1 MGFGNSN
8 DRRVPSITSKNSFNK
23 ATRPPLYNEEQSH
36 NAFVNNSIPEDFN
49 GEVDLQQDSNCWF
62 ELKGLVE
69 TCQNEKNRLRS
80 KSLEFTSEY
89 LPADTHDMV
98 IAKRNRH
105 LRIGRGNLNVMGNV
119 NLMGLSMAAQNFNS
133 GKKRHHQQ
141 QNLANSFANEMPGNT
156 SLLQLNNAIG
166 DGDDGVREDGIF
178 NTSQLNTS
186 KVLLDTSINLNNS
199 QVMFNK
205 LNESEYLQGES
216 ANVSM

>member
-1 MGFGNSN
+1 
-8 DRRVPSITSKNSFNK
+8 
-23 ATRPPLYNEEQSH
+23 
-36 NAFVNNSIPEDFN
+36 
-49 GEVDLQQDSNCWF
+49 
-62 ELKGLVE
+62 
-69 TCQNEKNRLRS
+69 
-80 KSLEFTSEY
+80 
-89 LPADTHDMV
+89 MV

-133 GKKRHHQQ
+133 GKKRQQ
-141 QNLANSFANEMPGNT
+141 QNNMMTNSFANEMPGNT

-216 ANVSM
+216 ANITMQHPDMSINAGQPIVEVPEEDQANSVHSQSTKQRSDTMTSN

>member
-1 MGFGNSN
+1 MGFGNSNN
-8 DRRVPSITSKNSFNK
+8 DRRVPSIVSKNSFHK
-23 ATRPPLYNEEQSH
+23 ATRPSFYNEEQSH
-36 NAFVNNSIPEDFN
+36 NALVNNSIPEDLN
-49 GEVDLQQDSNCWF
+49 GEVDLQQDSTSWF
-62 ELKGLVE
+62 ELKDLVD
-69 TCQNEKNRLRS
+69 TCQNEKNRPRS

-89 LPADTHDMV
+89 LPADTHDVV

-133 GKKRHHQQ
+133 GKKRQQQ
-141 QNLANSFANEMPGNT
+141 QNLTNSFANEMPGNT

-178 NTSQLNTS
+178 NTSQLNSS

-199 QVMFNK
+199 
-205 LNESEYLQGES
+205 
-216 ANVSM
+216 